1 MKKLTLA
8 ALIALMPASA
18 MAEAAHGMWA
28 SERNEDGAWIEVD
41 IKACADDASLTCGTI
56 ARAMTDAG
64 ETADYEHK
72 GRLIIE
78 DMETLDAARYAN
90 GTIWAPDDDKTYKS
104 NMQVSGDTLTVKG
117 CVLFICRGQD
127 WTRVN

>member
-8 ALIALMPASA
+8 AVIALMPASA

-28 SERNEDGAWIEVD
+28 SERNEEGNWIEVN
-41 IKACADDASLTCGTI
+41 IQPCAGDAALTCGTI
-56 ARAMTDAG
+56 ARAMSATG
-64 ETADYEHK
+64 ENAEYEHT

-78 DMETLDAARYAN
+78 GMETLDATRYAN

-104 NMQVSGDTLTVKG
+104 NMQVNGETLTVKG

>member
-18 MAEAAHGMWA
+18 IAEAAHGMWA
-28 SERNEDGAWIEVD
+28 SERNEEGNWIEVN
-41 IKACADDASLTCGTI
+41 IQPCAGDAALTCGTI
-56 ARAMTDAG
+56 ARAMSATG
-64 ETADYEHK
+64 ENTEYEHT
-72 GRLIIE
+72 GRMIIE
-78 DMETLDAARYAN
+78 DMEVLDATRYAN

-104 NMQVSGDTLTVKG
+104 NMQVNGDTLTVKG